1 MDKLAP
7 LRRLDRYQRRTP
19 VAAVIFGVLK
29 KASDDSAGNFAALIT
44 YYGFLSLFPLLLL
57 AISILGFIVQNNQS
71 ALTVV
76 QSSAL
81 AKIPPLG
88 DTLAHGHL
96 RGSGLGVVVGAL
108 GALWGGLSITV
119 VAQHAFNQVAGVP
132 YNRRPDFIKVRLRGV
147 RLLLTVG
154 VLEVAATAITGAI
167 TGIGAGA
174 ALAVGGF
181 AVAFAFNV
189 ALFFIAFRQLTAAS
203 VPTRALWP
211 GIAFASLGWE
221 LVQSLGGFYV
231 AHVLKNATTTYGTFA
246 TVIGLITWLYL
257 GARIVLYAAELNSVL
272 YRRYWPR
279 SLLDPPTDADDA
291 VHRSLVTMQDR
302 GPREEVEV
310 TFRPP
315 PVTH

>member
-1 MDKLAP
+1 MLAL
-7 LRRLDRYQRRTP
+7 LRRLDSYQRRKAP
-19 VAAVIFGVLK
+19 AAIFVAILK

-57 AISILGFIVQNNQS
+57 AISILGFVVQNNQD
-71 ALTVV
+71 ALQTI

-81 AKIPPLG
+81 ARIPPLG
-88 DTLAHGHL
+88 NTLASGHL
-96 RGSGLGVVVGAL
+96 RGSGLGVLVGAL

-119 VAQHAFNQVAGVP
+119 VAQHAFNQISGVP

-154 VLEVAATAITGAI
+154 VLEIAATAITGAI
-167 TGIGAGA
+167 SGIGAGL

-181 AVAFAFNV
+181 VAAFAFNV
-189 ALFFIAFRQLTAAS
+189 ALFFLAFRQLTPKS

-211 GIAFASLGWE
+211 GIAFASLSWE
-221 LVQSLGGFYV
+221 LLQSLGGLYV
-231 AHVLKNATTTYGTFA
+231 AHVLKNASATYGTFA
-246 TVIGLITWLYL
+246 TVIGLLTWLYL
-257 GARIVLYAAELNSVL
+257 GARLVVYAAELNSVL

-279 SLLDPPTDADDA
+279 SLIEPPTTADEA

-302 GPREEVEV
+302 GPREDVEV
-310 TFRPP
+310 TFKPP
-315 PVTH
+315 PVAD